1 MSATLAEL
9 KAAGRRAAEI
19 EAAISQYRHAM
30 ATLAEVNKHVKSNQV
45 WRPTLRL
52 DKGKESWNGPVRIE
66 IVIPAGMYQASGTL
80 EVHANEKTMLLRMKH
95 VRQRGVDFERV
106 SYEPL

>member
-66 IVIPAGMYQASGTL
+66 IVIPAGIIQQQAVYAVDVARRKIIALGG
-80 EVHANEKTMLLRMKH
+80 EVPA
-95 VRQRGVDFERV
+95 
-106 SYEPL
+106 